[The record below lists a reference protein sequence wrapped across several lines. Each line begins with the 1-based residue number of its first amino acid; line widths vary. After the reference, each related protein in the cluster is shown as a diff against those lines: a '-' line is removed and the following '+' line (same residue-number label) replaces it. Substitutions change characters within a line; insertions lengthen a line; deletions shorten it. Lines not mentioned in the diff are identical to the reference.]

1 MHYNGLKAVNYF
13 REKALSHMFDWV
25 LNTPLAGIGRNKKR
39 QEQNLLLYSKVY
51 LEPSR
56 TSMMQLLLEN
66 S

>member
-1 MHYNGLKAVNYF
+1 
-13 REKALSHMFDWV
+13 MFDWV
-25 LNTPLAGIGRNKKR
+25 LNTPVAGIGRNKKR